1 MEDPHVPLTT
11 ADGRQSLFAVTVIPD
26 PRTTSKSSHTMARN
40 GPEAETS
47 TCSTTGRASSSQSTR
62 FRRESTES
70 TTTSSIE
77 GGTCGYLKEQ
87 GTVLEETITVIASPG
102 TLAESFFDPYA
113 DGEAV
118 GDTTTIGTIRWES
131 GKISAKLTQDV
142 TGHVLDFIALDGS
155 VSLSLYVADASR
167 DSDALTWAVATQPWS
182 AGDKLMLRIRRHE
195 APTSTPP

>member
-1 MEDPHVPLTT
+1 M
-11 ADGRQSLFAVTVIPD
+11 
-26 PRTTSKSSHTMARN
+26 
-40 GPEAETS
+40 
-47 TCSTTGRASSSQSTR
+47 
-62 FRRESTES
+62 
-70 TTTSSIE
+70 
-77 GGTCGYLKEQ
+77 
-87 GTVLEETITVIASPG
+87 LEETITVIASPG

-155 VSLSLYVADASR
+155 VSLSLCVADASR